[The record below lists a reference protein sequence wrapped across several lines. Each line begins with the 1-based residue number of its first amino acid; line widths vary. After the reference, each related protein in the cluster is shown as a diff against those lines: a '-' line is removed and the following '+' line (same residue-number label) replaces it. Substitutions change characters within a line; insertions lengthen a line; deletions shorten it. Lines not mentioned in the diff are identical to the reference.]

1 MQRVNPARDNG
12 WAKGKALEMRRAA
25 QILLDRAAELEALAG
40 SSGTPDMRSSLRVD
54 PVRSDRPYRA
64 EGSGVLSQIDTGTLA
79 TLRSDSRRP
88 RRTKQRP
95 YR

>member
-1 MQRVNPARDNG
+1 MQRVAPARDNG

-25 QILLDRAAELEALAG
+25 QILLDRAAELEAMAG
-40 SSGTPDMRSSLRVD
+40 SSGAPDERNGLRVD

-64 EGSGVLSQIDTGTLA
+64 EGSGDLSQIDTRTLA